1 MNRISV
7 AISPNERGSDRAKH
21 LALAISEDNRFMP
34 PEFREIDVD
43 VQFSIMEENEYS
55 IDKDYNGYVMRETE
69 LETKIFN
76 VELKEPADYVSSALG
91 KDGHLYQQV
100 LAMREAGHRCG
111 VAVLG
116 GSNQITG
123 AIIDA
128 LQTRYKGKELAFNIA
143 SYESRLIDFEAN
155 CEAIRCPVWRW
166 QASPWKRLLSTSH
179 KILMGGDLLGY
190 RPRPADNERDLA
202 AASLLFKGIG
212 PKILEPILAEYDLCF
227 VPKGEFARQP
237 CDMPGIG
244 PKRAAII
251 DKKIAMVYGMRAKA

>member
-1 MNRISV
+1 MQERIAV
-7 AISPNERGSDRAKH
+7 YISPNERGSDRAKH
-21 LALAISEDNRFMP
+21 LALTISEDNRFML
-34 PEFREIDVD
+34 PEFREIDLD
-43 VQFSIMEENEYS
+43 VQFSLN
-55 IDKDYNGYVMRETE
+55 RE
-69 LETKIFN
+69 IFN
-76 VELKEPADYVSSALG
+76 AEFKEVSDYVTSALSPQ
-91 KDGHLYQQV
+91 GHLYMQL
-100 LAMREAGHRCG
+100 LAAREAGYRCG
-111 VAVLG
+111 VVVFG
-116 GSNQITG
+116 GDNQVTE

-128 LQTRYKGKELAFNIA
+128 LKTRYRGKELAFNIA

-251 DKKIAMVYGMRAKA
+251 DKKIAMVYGMRVKA